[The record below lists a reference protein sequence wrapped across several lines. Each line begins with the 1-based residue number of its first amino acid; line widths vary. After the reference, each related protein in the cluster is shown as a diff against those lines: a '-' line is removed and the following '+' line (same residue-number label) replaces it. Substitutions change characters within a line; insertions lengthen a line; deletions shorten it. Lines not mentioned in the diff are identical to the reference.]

1 MVPVTRAVGSQDC
14 YTLKLNIRMDLGL
27 KGKVAVVTGASRGLG
42 KAIATQLAAE
52 GCRLVICARGEEVLS
67 SAREEITQL
76 YDVPVLAQATD
87 LTVPG
92 QPQELIEAA
101 VSEYGTVQLLVNNA
115 GGNRRGK
122 FADLS
127 DQDWEDILTLNLKMH
142 LRASRAAIPHMRNSG
157 GGAILFVGSIFGRE
171 AGGPGLSI
179 YNTTKSALMSAA
191 KIMALELASDG
202 VRVNTLAPGSIRF
215 PGGSWDKR
223 VKSDPEGMKTFIAE
237 NLPIGRFGTA
247 EEIADVAAFLLS
259 DRASLITGACLNV
272 DGGQSRSLI

>member
-1 MVPVTRAVGSQDC
+1 
-14 YTLKLNIRMDLGL
+14 MDLGL

-42 KAIATQLAAE
+42 KYMAMQLAAE
-52 GCRLVICARGEEVLS
+52 GCQLVICARGEEALI
-67 SAREEITQL
+67 AAQQEITSL
-76 YDVPVLAQATD
+76 HDIPVLARSAD
-87 LTVPG
+87 LTCQG
-92 QPQELIEAA
+92 EAENLISTA
-101 VSEYGTVQLLVNNA
+101 VSEYGTVQLLINNA
-115 GGNRRGK
+115 GGNRRGL

-142 LRASRAAIPHMRNSG
+142 LRTSRAAIPHMRESG
-157 GGAILFVGSIFGRE
+157 GGAILFIGSIFGRE

-191 KIMALELASDG
+191 KIMALELAPDG
-202 VRVNTLAPGSIRF
+202 IRVNTLAPGSIRF

-223 VKSDPEGMKTFIAE
+223 VMNDPEGMKAFIAD
-237 NLPIGRFGTA
+237 NLPMGRFGTA